1 MTPDAEPG
9 PGPGAPP
16 GPGPGP
22 AGDSTLDRLIRILGA
37 FDADRPTLPV
47 AALARRAALP
57 LPTAY
62 RWVDRLTASGLLER
76 HPDSTVG
83 PGLRLW
89 ELVARSA
96 PTTTLRDAARPFM
109 DDVQAV
115 LRQHTQLAVLDDAGV
130 LILERLS
137 ARGAV
142 ANQATVAG
150 RLPTFTTALGL
161 VLLAHSRRHV
171 LEAFLQEHG
180 AALGRPL
187 EWVGQGQATARGVVN
202 PTEDELRLRLAE
214 VRRLGYAAVDG
225 HIDDEATGV
234 AVPVFSP
241 SGVMHAALGVVVPR
255 HSDLAPGLAPML
267 LTAARGISRA
277 LTPSA
282 RDSH

>member
-47 AALARRAALP
+47 ASLARRAALP

-76 HPDSTVG
+76 HADSTVG

-180 AALGRPL
+180 AALGGPWSGSARARP
-187 EWVGQGQATARGVVN
+187 
-202 PTEDELRLRLAE
+202 RLAGWSIP
-214 VRRLGYAAVDG
+214 RRTSCACGSLRSGAWGTPPWTDTSTTRRPAWQCPSS
-225 HIDDEATGV
+225 HPPASCTRHW
-234 AVPVFSP
+234 ASSSP
-241 SGVMHAALGVVVPR
+241 AIRIWRRGWHPCCSLR
-255 HSDLAPGLAPML
+255 PG
-267 LTAARGISRA
+267 GSRA
-277 LTPSA
+277 P
-282 RDSH
+282 